1 MRARPPQQLELE
13 QFQHFL
19 SLTAA
24 LQTSPRRFEC
34 FLLKHLRHPNVVRF
48 IGVCWDET
56 LLACVLEYVSNGS
69 LQDHLKKCSGKT
81 HKQLTWKSDLL
92 TTAQEISS
100 SLEYLHHARYWHER
114 AEKGKPPGWRECIIH
129 RDLKPDNLLMTEDWT
144 VKLADFGE
152 GENGRKKKKNP

>member
-1 MRARPPQQLELE
+1 M
-13 QFQHFL
+13 
-19 SLTAA
+19 
-24 LQTSPRRFEC
+24 
-34 FLLKHLRHPNVVRF
+34 KHLRHPNVVRF

-152 GENGRKKKKNP
+152 GENGRN